1 MLLLHHGLYVMWCRQ
16 DIGLEVPQI
25 QIIFF
30 DQQLYYLWDSLQKRM
45 PGTSESSFITA
56 LEDESVIKGRV

>member
-25 QIIFF
+25 QVMFLINSYIICGI
-30 DQQLYYLWDSLQKRM
+30 LCRRECLGPQK
-45 PGTSESSFITA
+45 A
-56 LEDESVIKGRV
+56 LL